1 MKKKFTIFYSWQN
14 DTDGDRQYV
23 RNVLQ
28 NSVDALMKELEVDIQ
43 IDSDSRDEDGEKS
56 IDVAIL
62 KKIANCDFFVCDVT
76 PVEKLHPSD
85 EVYKEMPN
93 PNVML
98 ELGFAIGNIGWER
111 CILVWNTL
119 RGAQQNAPFDIR
131 NHITTGYEFSK
142 EMSKEELNNKG
153 LRLKSV
159 LKGKIER
166 YDEILAKQQLD
177 LQGKHDY
184 KVYRHWLQIA
194 PFDILK
200 ESVDWFCTNMGF
212 YKEDFDMWD
221 YLQSGYRNSIE
232 FQFVDEELSTSM
244 NDLVTN
250 IANMEMFAAKYF
262 DQNEVQ
268 PDYRKVRN
276 FYNIMDSSEAAKE
289 EVKCI
294 KLADEHCTNVI
305 DSLKRYR
312 MLIAKKFGE

>member
-1 MKKKFTIFYSWQN
+1 
-14 DTDGDRQYV
+14 
-23 RNVLQ
+23 
-28 NSVDALMKELEVDIQ
+28 
-43 IDSDSRDEDGEKS
+43 
-56 IDVAIL
+56 
-62 KKIANCDFFVCDVT
+62 
-76 PVEKLHPSD
+76 
-85 EVYKEMPN
+85 
-93 PNVML
+93 
-98 ELGFAIGNIGWER
+98 
-111 CILVWNTL
+111 
-119 RGAQQNAPFDIR
+119 
-131 NHITTGYEFSK
+131 
-142 EMSKEELNNKG
+142 
-153 LRLKSV
+153 
-159 LKGKIER
+159 
-166 YDEILAKQQLD
+166 
-177 LQGKHDY
+177 
-184 KVYRHWLQIA
+184 
-194 PFDILK
+194 
-200 ESVDWFCTNMGF
+200 
-212 YKEDFDMWD
+212 MWD

>member
-184 KVYRHWLQIA
+184 PKI
-194 PFDILK
+194 
-200 ESVDWFCTNMGF
+200 
-212 YKEDFDMWD
+212 
-221 YLQSGYRNSIE
+221 RNYHPIH
-232 FQFVDEELSTSM
+232 D
-244 NDLVTN
+244 
-250 IANMEMFAAKYF
+250 
-262 DQNEVQ
+262 
-268 PDYRKVRN
+268 
-276 FYNIMDSSEAAKE
+276 
-289 EVKCI
+289 
-294 KLADEHCTNVI
+294 
-305 DSLKRYR
+305 
-312 MLIAKKFGE
+312 

>member
-1 MKKKFTIFYSWQN
+1 MKQKYTIFYSWQN

>member
-1 MKKKFTIFYSWQN
+1 MKKKYTIFYSWQN

-43 IDSDSRDEDGEKS
+43 IDSDSRDEDGERS

-62 KKIANCDFFVCDVT
+62 NKIANCDFFVCDVT
-76 PVEKLHPSD
+76 PVGKLHPSA
-85 EVYKEMPN
+85 EIYKELPN

-111 CILVWNTL
+111 CILVWNTKI
-119 RGAQQNAPFDIR
+119 GAQQNAPFDIR

-142 EMSKEELNNKG
+142 DVSKEELKSKG
-153 LRLKSV
+153 LHLKSV
-159 LKGKIER
+159 LKGKIEK
-166 YDEILAKQQLD
+166 YHEILAKQQSD
-177 LQGKHDY
+177 VQWKHDY

-194 PFDILK
+194 PFDKLK
-200 ESVDWFCTNMGF
+200 ESVDQFCSNMGYF
-212 YKEDFDMWD
+212 KEDFDMWD
-221 YLQSGYRNSIE
+221 YLQYGFRNSIE
-232 FQFVDEELSTSM
+232 FQFVDEELTTSM

-250 IANMEMFAAKYF
+250 IAKMEMFAAKYF
-262 DQNEVQ
+262 DQNEVL

-276 FYNIMDSSEAAKE
+276 FYYIMDSSEAANE
-289 EVKCI
+289 EAKCI
-294 KLADEHCTNVI
+294 MLAGEHYKNVI